1 MNESGLIAPGSVY
14 LLAEHRLL
22 RETLLRLLEKKGDI
36 KVVGSG
42 RSSESDAEQIL
53 ASSCQM
59 VLVDSLDANCP
70 ANLIEEIVARS
81 PEIKIILFG
90 MDESPAT
97 FLQAIGTGISG
108 YLLKDAS
115 AAEIVAA
122 VRAVAQGH
130 AVCPPQLCATLFQF
144 VFREFRRKPLLT
156 YQEARARFGLT
167 TRQSQ
172 LVALVARGL
181 TNKEI
186 AASLN
191 LSEFTVKNHL
201 RRIMRQVDA
210 QSRGEAVEVIRA
222 EGLLPSA

>member
-1 MNESGLIAPGSVY
+1 VNQTSSVPVGKVY
-14 LLAEHRLL
+14 LIAEHRLL
-22 RETLLRLLEKKGDI
+22 RETMLRLVTKKGDI
-36 KVVGSG
+36 TVVGSD
-42 RSSESDAEQIL
+42 RYSDATVANVL
-53 ASSCQM
+53 ASQCQI
-59 VLVDSLDANCP
+59 VLLDSLHDNQP
-70 ANLIEEIVARS
+70 GSLIEELVASS
-81 PEIKIILFG
+81 PEIKIVLFG

-97 FLQAIGTGISG
+97 FLQAIRLGICG

-115 AAEIVAA
+115 AIEIVAA
-122 VRAVAQGH
+122 VRAVSQGH
-130 AVCPPQLCATLFQF
+130 GVCPPQLCMTLFQF
-144 VFREFRRKPLLT
+144 VFREFRQKPLLT

-201 RRIMRQVDA
+201 RRIMRG
-210 QSRGEAVEVIRA
+210 RGSH
-222 EGLLPSA
+222 PS

>member
-1 MNESGLIAPGSVY
+1 MNQPNLIASGSVY

-22 RETLLRLLEKKGDI
+22 RETLLRLLAKRGDI
-36 KVVGSG
+36 AVVGSG

-53 ASSCQM
+53 TSRCQM
-59 VLVDSLDANCP
+59 VLLDSLGPDGP
-70 ANLIEEIVARS
+70 ANLVEELVTRS
-81 PEIKIILFG
+81 PETKIILFG

-97 FLQAIGTGISG
+97 FLQAIGMGVSG

-115 AAEIVAA
+115 AAEIVGA
-122 VRAVAQGH
+122 VRTVAQGH

-144 VFREFRRKPLLT
+144 VFREFRLKPLLT

-210 QSRGEAVEVIRA
+210 QSRTEAVEVIRA
-222 EGLLPSA
+222 EGLLPTA